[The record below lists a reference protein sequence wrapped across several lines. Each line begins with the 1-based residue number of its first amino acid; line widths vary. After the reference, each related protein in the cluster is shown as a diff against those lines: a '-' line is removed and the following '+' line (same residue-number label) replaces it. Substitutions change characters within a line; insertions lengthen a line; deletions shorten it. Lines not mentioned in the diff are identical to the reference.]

1 MKTSAFTIIKNAI
14 KYDYPVVESIKSLEP
29 FVDEYVVNI
38 GDSDD
43 ETEKLIR
50 ENFENNPKFI
60 LFNSVWE
67 PKEQGMAFFRNQTNL
82 ALEKCTGDWVFYLQA
97 DECVHEEQME
107 RFGDEIFLAEEEG
120 KKAMMFEFLHF
131 EKNYSKLKKT
141 YSEGFDAY
149 EREIRA
155 FKNDGNVFS
164 HGDAMGFAYKDKQKD
179 IKSVPERLYLSRSNI
194 FHYGYVKDPKTMLEK
209 KLYLKEFYYNDATF
223 TEDQKKIEEGKIRSK
238 GGLYKYSRQLNDFT
252 GTHPSSMMGKIS
264 SFNKNNPELL

>member
-1 MKTSAFTIIKNAI
+1 MKISAFTIIKNAI

-29 FVDEYVVNI
+29 FVDEYIINI

-50 ENFENNPKFI
+50 DNFGDNPKFV

-67 PKEQGMAFFRNQTNL
+67 PKEQGMTFFRNQTNL

-97 DECVHEEQME
+97 DECVHEDQISSIKQEME
-107 RFGDEIFLAEEEG
+107 RADESG

-141 YSEGFDAY
+141 YSEGFEAY

-164 HGDAMGFAYKDKQKD
+164 HGDAMGFAYKDRQRD
-179 IKSVPERLYLSRSNI
+179 LKSVPELLYLSRANI

-209 KLYLKEFYYNDATF
+209 KLYLKEFYFSDPSF
-223 TEDQKKIEEGKIRSK
+223 TEDQKKIENGKIRSK
-238 GGLYKYSRQLNDFT
+238 GDQYKYIRQLNDFA
-252 GTHPSSMMGKIS
+252 GIHPTSMLAKIKD
-264 SFNKNNPELL
+264 FNEKNPDLL